1 MLFIS
6 LSITT
11 FVLRTLP
18 MFEISDYDFLTFNT
32 SDNRTQQT
40 TVYSRNSGTII
51 AGFDIVEW
59 ICMQKDVRLE

>member
-1 MLFIS
+1 MLFVS

-18 MFEISDYDFLTFNT
+18 MFEIAEYDFLTLNT

-40 TVYSRNSGTII
+40 TVHNRNSGTII
-51 AGFDIVEW
+51 AGFDLVEW
-59 ICMQKDVRLE
+59 ICMRKMFV